1 MERIYDDIVAYGDL
15 AYLLTYKLCQDPLEI
30 FFGSLRASLGHKNN
44 PNVLQFQGAYKRLL
58 CGCFNKTE
66 FGNCQW
72 DDSTSILVQEP
83 SVAVCIENVDEQFK
97 VSMVEP
103 PIMSATDEFK
113 GNILIYT
120 AGYIQRRIQA
130 TSGCDECVAVL
141 TSTATTSA
149 FIDQKD
155 RGGLVRPNP
164 DTVKIVETAD
174 KVLEEA
180 KKTGNIFVH
189 NHLFKKLNISTLSH
203 INDKQ
208 PNIFKDLDNHTHSQH
223 SSHKANIIKQIASL
237 YFSIKLKHL
246 AKLNNIQRNTLTRHK
261 HKKAVI
267 FQHE

>member
-1 MERIYDDIVAYGDL
+1 MVRQQKY
-15 AYLLTYKLCQDPLEI
+15 PL
-30 FFGSLRASLGHKNN
+30 
-44 PNVLQFQGAYKRLL
+44 
-58 CGCFNKTE
+58 
-66 FGNCQW
+66 
-72 DDSTSILVQEP
+72 QES

-103 PIMSATDEFK
+103 PVMSLLDEYK

-120 AGYIQRRIQA
+120 ARYIQRRIQA
-130 TSGCDECVAVL
+130 ISGCDGCLAVL
-141 TSTATTSA
+141 TSTSTSSA

-155 RGGLVRPNP
+155 RGGLVRPHP

-180 KKTGNIFVH
+180 KKTWNIFVH

-208 PNIFKDLDNHTHSQH
+208 PNIFKDLDNHTHSQY
-223 SSHKANIIKQIASL
+223 SSLKANIIKQIASI

-246 AKLNNIQRNTLTRHK
+246 AKMNNIQRNTLTRHT